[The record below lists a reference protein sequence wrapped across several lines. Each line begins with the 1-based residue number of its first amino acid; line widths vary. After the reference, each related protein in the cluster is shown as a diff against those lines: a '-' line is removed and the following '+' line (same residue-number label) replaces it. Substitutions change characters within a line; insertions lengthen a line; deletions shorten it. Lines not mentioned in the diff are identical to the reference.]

1 MFSEYIKRAALVF
14 ASIIIA
20 VLIIEGVLRFSGGV
34 FNYLQERENKKSIRL
49 TDRQLNLTE
58 RNKIVILCIG
68 ESTTAWGGATHGQ
81 ANYKLF

>member
-34 FNYLQERENKKSIRL
+34 FNYLVNKYFAV
-49 TDRQLNLTE
+49 N
-58 RNKIVILCIG
+58 
-68 ESTTAWGGATHGQ
+68 
-81 ANYKLF
+81 